1 MLQTVSRLLP
11 ELPLILMT
19 AVATHLVMSFAQTLM
34 HYKLGH
40 HPMGGKFFRN
50 HINFHH
56 AHYSKDH
63 LVSRTY
69 LGDEG
74 NNTPFFFIPVFL
86 VGACTYLVL
95 PVDLF
100 VAQLVACAASFY
112 AHVFFDK
119 EYHIEGSRLQ
129 RFAWFRR
136 KQELHFVHHRHANS
150 NFAVIH
156 FFWDRILGTYRRP
169 DAGQL
174 RRMEPFELR
183 CPSSRE
189 GVTVRVDDAMH
200 ATRAAVEEGVLPGGG
215 VALLRAIKALEKLR
229 VHNDDQRTGI
239 EIVKKAIS
247 WPARQIAINAGED
260 GSIVVGKILEKDTYA
275 YGYDAQAGEYGNL
288 VTKGIID
295 PTKVV
300 RAALQG
306 AASIAGLLITTEAMV
321 AEVPKKQSPAM
332 PGGGGMGG
340 MDF

>member
-11 ELPLILMT
+11 DLPLILMT

-56 AHYSKDH
+56 VHYSKDH

-86 VGACTYLVL
+86 IGACTYLVL

-150 NFAVIH
+150 NSAVRDGLFRLIFTCESSQPYAARNPAQVRFTEYDH
-156 FFWDRILGTYRRP
+156 VVE
-169 DAGQL
+169 AV
-174 RRMEPFELR
+174 
-183 CPSSRE
+183 PSQKP
-189 GVTVRVDDAMH
+189 
-200 ATRAAVEEGVLPGGG
+200 PG
-215 VALLRAIKALEKLR
+215 R
-229 VHNDDQRTGI
+229 
-239 EIVKKAIS
+239 
-247 WPARQIAINAGED
+247 
-260 GSIVVGKILEKDTYA
+260 
-275 YGYDAQAGEYGNL
+275 
-288 VTKGIID
+288 
-295 PTKVV
+295 
-300 RAALQG
+300 
-306 AASIAGLLITTEAMV
+306 
-321 AEVPKKQSPAM
+321 
-332 PGGGGMGG
+332 
-340 MDF
+340 

>member
-1 MLQTVSRLLP
+1 MLQTVSQLLP

-95 PVDLF
+95 PADLF

-156 FFWDRILGTYRRP
+156 FFWDRILGTYRSP
-169 DAGQL
+169 DAGQTQANGNPPDW
-174 RRMEPFELR
+174 RP
-183 CPSSRE
+183 
-189 GVTVRVDDAMH
+189 
-200 ATRAAVEEGVLPGGG
+200 
-215 VALLRAIKALEKLR
+215 
-229 VHNDDQRTGI
+229 
-239 EIVKKAIS
+239 
-247 WPARQIAINAGED
+247 RQISAIRGGPCLIFTCESSQPYASRIRRRWHHRIRSCGR
-260 GSIVVGKILEKDTYA
+260 GCAFSI
-275 YGYDAQAGEYGNL
+275 
-288 VTKGIID
+288 
-295 PTKVV
+295 P
-300 RAALQG
+300 
-306 AASIAGLLITTEAMV
+306 
-321 AEVPKKQSPAM
+321 
-332 PGGGGMGG
+332 PGR
-340 MDF
+340 

>member
-11 ELPLILMT
+11 ELPLILLI
-19 AVATHLVMSFAQTLM
+19 ALATHLVMSFAQTLM

-40 HPMGGKFFRN
+40 NPIGGKFFRN

-119 EYHIEGSRLQ
+119 EYHVEGSRLQ

-169 DAGQL
+169 DAG
-174 RRMEPFELR
+174 R
-183 CPSSRE
+183 
-189 GVTVRVDDAMH
+189 TH
-200 ATRAAVEEGVLPGGG
+200 ANGPTEDTDPG
-215 VALLRAIKALEKLR
+215 
-229 VHNDDQRTGI
+229 
-239 EIVKKAIS
+239 
-247 WPARQIAINAGED
+247 
-260 GSIVVGKILEKDTYA
+260 
-275 YGYDAQAGEYGNL
+275 
-288 VTKGIID
+288 
-295 PTKVV
+295 
-300 RAALQG
+300 
-306 AASIAGLLITTEAMV
+306 
-321 AEVPKKQSPAM
+321 
-332 PGGGGMGG
+332 
-340 MDF
+340 

>member
-100 VAQLVACAASFY
+100 VAQLVACASSFY

-150 NFAVIH
+150 NFAVNH
-156 FFWDRILGTYRRP
+156 FFWD
-169 DAGQL
+169 
-174 RRMEPFELR
+174 
-183 CPSSRE
+183 
-189 GVTVRVDDAMH
+189 
-200 ATRAAVEEGVLPGGG
+200 
-215 VALLRAIKALEKLR
+215 
-229 VHNDDQRTGI
+229 
-239 EIVKKAIS
+239 
-247 WPARQIAINAGED
+247 AGETVK
-260 GSIVVGKILEKDTYA
+260 SCARVIT
-275 YGYDAQAGEYGNL
+275 DANEFARRHPES
-288 VTKGIID
+288 D
-295 PTKVV
+295 
-300 RAALQG
+300 
-306 AASIAGLLITTEAMV
+306 
-321 AEVPKKQSPAM
+321 
-332 PGGGGMGG
+332 
-340 MDF
+340 